1 MSIQGKKKIELIAE
15 TILERISEYDI
26 FRFYY
31 PGKWK
36 LNVATHS
43 PFRKDDNPS
52 FIIGTKHGN
61 VSYIDF
67 AETSKRG
74 NWFNFVQTLY
84 NLSYF
89 NALKL
94 IDKDFGLGISSG
106 VIGDYKVITSAYEQP
121 EELTKKY
128 AVIQAVTRK
137 FTKEELS
144 YWAQYHLD
152 IQDLKE
158 NNVYSLSKVYLNKQ
172 LFSLKESDL
181 RFGYFYDGTW
191 KIYRPYIDPKFKWVP
206 NNVPISTL
214 EGKDNIV
221 NCDVALVTKSK
232 KDLMV
237 IRKIFPCVAA
247 VQNEGLACFSQENVD
262 FLKANSKKQILS
274 FDSDPT
280 GVKNSKQITEL
291 FGFEYL
297 NVPRSYLSDGI
308 KDFADLAK
316 DYGMNALE
324 KILKKKKLLWN

>member
-1 MSIQGKKKIELIAE
+1 M
-15 TILERISEYDI
+15 
-26 FRFYY
+26 
-31 PGKWK
+31 
-36 LNVATHS
+36 
-43 PFRKDDNPS
+43 
-52 FIIGTKHGN
+52 
-61 VSYIDF
+61 
-67 AETSKRG
+67 
-74 NWFNFVQTLY
+74 
-84 NLSYF
+84 
-89 NALKL
+89 
-94 IDKDFGLGISSG
+94 
-106 VIGDYKVITSAYEQP
+106 IGDYKVITSAYEQP

-324 KILKKKKLLWN
+324 KILKKKKLL

>member
-74 NWFNFVQTLY
+74 NCFNFVQTLY

-324 KILKKKKLLWN
+324 KILKKKKLL